1 VEEEV
6 VVVEGVV
13 EVEVVCSTQRAE
25 KPEDESSERR
35 ESQRRESQKKK
46 TRHHSLFSR
55 DM

>member
-25 KPEDESSERR
+25 KPEEDASSEGEPKERKP
-35 ESQRRESQKKK
+35 EKNTSPF
-46 TRHHSLFSR
+46 TFFA
-55 DM
+55 